1 MGARG
6 PCRPAEHAPPVAGTV
21 PTPCPLLSQALV
33 IGIIQGLT
41 EFLPIS
47 SSAHLIVLPQIL
59 GWDDPFLNS
68 ATFDVM
74 LHGGT
79 LVALLLYFWR
89 EFVRLAVA
97 FVASIRE
104 RRIGTD
110 PERRLAWLLLVTLV
124 PAAVLGFALEDFFD
138 TAFRGTLAI
147 VAVFLV
153 AGAAILWLAELYA
166 ARHSGERDLDR
177 ATIGDAVTIGV
188 AQAVA
193 LFPGFSRSGITIATG
208 LFRGLRRDEA
218 ARFSFLMGTPIIAGA
233 TLWKAREIVA
243 GGGAGVEWLPLI
255 AGLVGATLAGL
266 LAIRFL
272 LGYLRRHTTGIFI
285 AWRLFLAALVVV
297 YLLAR

>member
-1 MGARG
+1 M
-6 PCRPAEHAPPVAGTV
+6 PVA
-21 PTPCPLLSQALV
+21 LQALV

-59 GWDDPFLNS
+59 GWNDPFLNS

-97 FVASIRE
+97 FVVSIRE
-104 RRIGTD
+104 RRIGPD

-138 TAFRGTLAI
+138 TAFRGTLAL
-147 VAVFLV
+147 VAAFLV

-166 ARHSGERDLDR
+166 ARHGGERDLDR

-193 LFPGFSRSGITIATG
+193 LFPGVSRSGITIATG

-233 TLWKAREIVA
+233 TLWKARGIVA
-243 GGGAGVEWLPLI
+243 DGGAGVEWLPLL
-255 AGLVGATLAGL
+255 AGLLGATVAGL

-272 LGYLRRHTTGIFI
+272 LGYLRGHTTGIFI
-285 AWRLFLAALVVV
+285 AWRLILAALVVV

>member
-1 MGARG
+1 M
-6 PCRPAEHAPPVAGTV
+6 PVA
-21 PTPCPLLSQALV
+21 LQALV

-138 TAFRGTLAI
+138 TTFRGTLAL
-147 VAVFLV
+147 VAAFLV
-153 AGAAILWLAELYA
+153 GGAAILWLAELYA
-166 ARHSGERDLDR
+166 ARHGRERDLDR

-233 TLWKAREIVA
+233 TLWKARGIVA
-243 GGGAGVEWLPLI
+243 GGYAGVEWLPLM
-255 AGLVGATLAGL
+255 AGLVGATVAGL

-285 AWRLFLAALVVV
+285 AWRLFLAVLVVV